1 MSGTGSGTGNNQSRE
16 ERAGMRDELFE
27 MAGGKLQW
35 EVRARKIF
43 KHGPTAT
50 MLRELLFWTGK
61 KNMDKEDYVYITTE
75 QWWEQEGLSYR
86 GIKTARY
93 NLGAEG
99 FGILEEKRAGIPC
112 KLFYRLDLRRLR
124 KVMFKELE
132 DPPKDD
138 PVPENKV
145 TLNHD
150 SRVTTSVSQ
159 ELSLRS
165 VKSDQIDH
173 SQYNESTQQAL
184 SSSSEFHS
192 GSSPKQ
198 VLRSPPKME
207 KPEENKS
214 SFPGDLEAIKG
225 DLDNLVEQAM
235 DDFADPEE
243 LKRTAD
249 EAGYYFM
256 SSAENVTTSQQHA
269 VFGAIREA
277 KAKIDATT
285 SFPLTSLPCGKNGS
299 DEAVNDLPGV
309 YVASSMGE
317 ALLQAIDEAVDSLDE
332 AVDTEERR
340 GFKKLLLQWRHARE
354 KETAQCP
361 PDAPVTAADGPAR
374 PVHRPADQKSVQGI
388 LDAVEI
394 ESF

>member
-1 MSGTGSGTGNNQSRE
+1 MDSIIAQHSTSGTGNESRE
-16 ERAGMRDELFE
+16 DRAGMRDELFE

-35 EVRARKIF
+35 EIRARKIF

-61 KNMDKEDYVYITTE
+61 KNRDPDGYVYITTE

-112 KLFYRLDLRRLR
+112 RLFYRLDLRRLR
-124 KVMFKELE
+124 EVMFHELKG
-132 DPPKDD
+132 PPKDD

-173 SQYNESTQQAL
+173 SQYNESTQQD
-184 SSSSEFHS
+184 SSSR
-192 GSSPKQ
+192 SSFQ
-198 VLRSPPKME
+198 DGAAAPKME
-207 KPEENKS
+207 NPEKNDD
-214 SFPGDLEAIKG
+214 FPGDLEAIKG
-225 DLDNLVEQAM
+225 DLDNLVDQAQ
-235 DDFADPEE
+235 DDFADPEA

-256 SSAENVTTSQQHA
+256 ACRKNVTAKEQHA
-269 VFGAIREA
+269 VFGAIGAA

-285 SFPLTSLPCGKNGS
+285 SFPHQPDLRKSGS
-299 DEAVNDLPGV
+299 DEAVKDSPGV
-309 YVASSMGE
+309 YVAASIGD

-332 AVDTEERR
+332 AVDDDKRR
-340 GFKKLLLQWRHARE
+340 GFKKLLLQWRHARD
-354 KETAQCP
+354 KETAESPPCGP
-361 PDAPVTAADGPAR
+361 VPDAEGTSRPAL
-374 PVHRPADQKSVQGI
+374 RPADQQTVQAI
-388 LDAVEI
+388 LEAVEI
-394 ESF
+394 KDF

>member
-1 MSGTGSGTGNNQSRE
+1 MRE
-16 ERAGMRDELFE
+16 ELFE

-35 EVRARKIF
+35 EIRARKIF

-61 KNMDKEDYVYITTE
+61 KNMDPDGYVYITTE
-75 QWWEQEGLSYR
+75 QWWNQEGLSYR

-93 NLGAEG
+93 NLGVEG

-112 KLFYRLDLRRLR
+112 RLFYRLDLHRLR

-138 PVPENKV
+138 PIPKNKA

-173 SQYNESTQQAL
+173 SQYNESTQQDS

-198 VLRSPPKME
+198 VLASPPKME

-214 SFPGDLEAIKG
+214 SFPGDLEAIRLY
-225 DLDNLVEQAM
+225 LDNLVDEAM

-243 LKRTAD
+243 LKKRAD

-256 SSAENVTTSQQHA
+256 SSSEHVTTSQQHA
-269 VFGAIREA
+269 VFGAIRAA
-277 KAKIDATT
+277 KALIDQTT
-285 SFPLTSLPCGKNGS
+285 SFPHQPTQRKNGS
-299 DEAVNDLPGV
+299 DEAVKDLLSDG
-309 YVASSMGE
+309 SLMGE
-317 ALLQAIDEAVDSLDE
+317 ALQQAIEN
-332 AVDTEERR
+332 TEDYDKRR
-340 GFKKLLLQWRHARE
+340 GFKKLLVQWQHARV
-354 KETAQCP
+354 KETAESP
-361 PDAPVTAADGPAR
+361 PCGPVTDGSGPAR
-374 PVHRPADQKSVQGI
+374 PVHHPVHQKTVQGI

-394 ESF
+394 NGF

>member
-1 MSGTGSGTGNNQSRE
+1 
-16 ERAGMRDELFE
+16 MRDELFE

-35 EVRARKIF
+35 EIRARKIF

-61 KNMDKEDYVYITTE
+61 KNMDPDGYVYITTS
-75 QWWEQEGLSYR
+75 QWWDQEGLSYR

-112 KLFYRLDLRRLR
+112 RLFYRLDLRRLR
-124 KVMFKELE
+124 EVMFHELE
-132 DPPKDD
+132 DPPKDEK
-138 PVPENKV
+138 VPENKA

-159 ELSLRS
+159 ELSERS

-198 VLRSPPKME
+198 VLRSQPKME
-207 KPEENKS
+207 KAEGNKS
-214 SFPGDLEAIKG
+214 SFPGDFEAIRLY
-225 DLDNLVEQAM
+225 LDHLVDEAM
-235 DDFADPEE
+235 DDFADPEA
-243 LKRTAD
+243 LKKRAD
-249 EAGYYFM
+249 EAGYFFM
-256 SSAENVTTSQQHA
+256 GSHEHVTTSEQHK
-269 VFGAIREA
+269 VFGAVSAA
-277 KAKIDATT
+277 KALIDTT
-285 SFPLTSLPCGKNGS
+285 SSFCPAPDPQKSGS
-299 DEAVNDLPGV
+299 KGTVKDLPGV
-309 YVASSMGE
+309 YVAASIGE
-317 ALLQAIDEAVDSLDE
+317 ALQQAIDNTEDM
-332 AVDTEERR
+332 EERR
-340 GFKKLLLQWRHARE
+340 SFESLLLQWQHARE
-354 KETAQCP
+354 KETAQSP
-361 PDAPVTAADGPAR
+361 PDGSLTAAVGQAR
-374 PVHRPADQKSVQGI
+374 PVHHPVHQKSVQGI

-394 ESF
+394 ADF